1 MIIKFLEITSKIFQS
16 SEILHTVQNLGLAFL
31 TILIPFAIAVFTII
45 LQKKEEKKNLQEL
58 NLSVLLDEVFNL
70 KSILG
75 ATVFIFIPFCFWSI
89 FPAWWFRFTL
99 ILVSLLAIYFIGRA
113 IWRVYK
119 WVKGNEINYQ
129 INYLKKIDNPKELQT
144 IWEDI
149 WRSDEKI
156 LGLKKERKFLEVF
169 ITKTERFI
177 KNKEKRLLRF
187 FINKRNTE
195 KNPEICGILLQDF
208 LNYIS
213 NRSLQGLISILP
225 KMLEWRFE
233 ILNKTYNKKEDNFLW
248 DSGVF
253 PPLIVIREIIREIIK
268 RGLKSD
274 NKWWVE
280 KMFQKLKEHIDKHKE
295 EKINDGFYLDFF
307 FKDIDDLLFE
317 KMAQSPLKYEI
328 CSRYFPS
335 EWKITKEKLENG
347 DKIPG
352 VILSNF
358 IEWMSQ
364 RIIDNQSMDFDNVL
378 DYDLRCFFLNISST
392 YWAKILLFVFSSWT
406 ENNDYK
412 NKVDYIIKNKEIN
425 FGRGESLG
433 SVMTFSL
440 DKTNKEEAMKRV
452 EAEGERAMKDKIRN
466 TFELVDFLSR
476 YERNFYFFKK
486 SLKKYITDLQNLE
499 GKFKSESV
507 EEHRR
512 KRYLEVFNGFSEF
525 LKNKS

>member
-1 MIIKFLEITSKIFQS
+1 MEFLEIF
-16 SEILHTVQNLGLAFL
+16 E
-31 TILIPFAIAVFTII
+31 
-45 LQKKEEKKNLQEL
+45 
-58 NLSVLLDEVFNL
+58 
-70 KSILG
+70 
-75 ATVFIFIPFCFWSI
+75 
-89 FPAWWFRFTL
+89 
-99 ILVSLLAIYFIGRA
+99 
-113 IWRVYK
+113 
-119 WVKGNEINYQ
+119 
-129 INYLKKIDNPKELQT
+129 KKID
-144 IWEDI
+144 
-149 WRSDEKI
+149 
-156 LGLKKERKFLEVF
+156 
-169 ITKTERFI
+169 RFI
-177 KNKEKRLLRF
+177 KN
-187 FINKRNTE
+187 N
-195 KNPEICGILLQDF
+195 NPEICGILLRDF
-208 LNYIS
+208 LNYIF
-213 NRSLQGLISILP
+213 NRSFQGLISILP
-225 KMLEWRFE
+225 KTLEWRFE

-253 PPLIVIREIIREIIK
+253 PPLIVIREIIRAIIK

-406 ENNDYK
+406 ENSDYK
-412 NKVDYIIKNKEIN
+412 NKVDYIIKNRKIN
-425 FGRGESLG
+425 FGLGESPG
-433 SVMTFSL
+433 PAMTFSL
-440 DKTNKEEAMKRV
+440 NKMSKEEAMKK
-452 EAEGERAMKDKIRN
+452 AEKEWEGVMRNKIKD
-466 TFELVDFLSR
+466 TFELVNFLSGH
-476 YERNFYFFKK
+476 ERNFYFFEKN
-486 SLKKYITDLQNLE
+486 LEEYITALRNLE
-499 GKFKSESV
+499 EKFKPSSN
-507 EEHRR
+507 EEYRR
-512 KRYLEVFNGFSEF
+512 QSYLEVFSGFSNF
-525 LKNKS
+525 LKTYK